1 MVIFNWKYRIYDIS
15 KPIHAALIEKKFITV
30 CVHKVG
36 KLKRDVHLDF
46 SFNHLWLYETYAC
59 DADRRVW
66 GWPQEGSALIEVCFT
81 TEVTS
86 RPLQGTSLKT
96 LIIFYIWILRIYK
109 YVYGVINFSFE
120 CTGQISQLCPRKY
133 PRNFYSLFH
142 TMFYIFILYGRSKR
156 RKLKS
161 SSISR
166 QNEFYSYCTGDR
178 KEGSLNPAVFLS
190 KIYS

>member
-1 MVIFNWKYRIYDIS
+1 MRLYR
-15 KPIHAALIEKKFITV
+15 V

-96 LIIFYIWILRIYK
+96 LIENIQIHD
-109 YVYGVINFSFE
+109 GVNI
-120 CTGQISQLCPRKY
+120 IS
-133 PRNFYSLFH
+133 
-142 TMFYIFILYGRSKR
+142 
-156 RKLKS
+156 
-161 SSISR
+161 
-166 QNEFYSYCTGDR
+166 
-178 KEGSLNPAVFLS
+178 
-190 KIYS
+190 